1 VFQNVTIGQD
11 QPQAQYVL
19 TLSND
24 TGVSQAFKISTE
36 DFGSLN
42 QSGGVAFLGTSSSG
56 YAQTYGLSKWMQL
69 SQTAVTLAAG
79 ASTNIFVTITNS
91 SSLATGGHYGAVL
104 ATALTAPNG
113 AAAKSRIGVL
123 EVLSSL
129 LLLVKSG
136 GPPPNLTL
144 LAQTVDRQGI
154 LFPSQV
160 QQLFK
165 NQGDVHVVPRGTIDI
180 RDPLGHLVA
189 RGAMNINSGIILP
202 QTARRYDVSLM
213 QLASAWMPGEYSVLT
228 TYRYDGSNA
237 TKTWTG
243 QFWYFGSPLLWL
255 LVAAVLLLA
264 AAIIW
269 WFRRHPLRLRLRL
282 RR

>member
-1 VFQNVTIGQD
+1 M
-11 QPQAQYVL
+11 L

-24 TGVSQAFKISTE
+24 TGVSQAFKLSTE

-69 SQTAVTLAAG
+69 SQSAVTLAAG

-91 SSLATGGHYGAVL
+91 SSLDTGGHYGAVL

-129 LLLVKSG
+129 LLLIKSG
-136 GPPPNLTL
+136 GPPPDLTL
-144 LAQTVDRQGI
+144 DTQSVDRQGVF
-154 LFPSQV
+154 FPTQV
-160 QQLFK
+160 QQLFQ
-165 NQGDVHVVPRGTIDI
+165 NLGDVHVVPRGTIDI
-180 RDPLGHLVA
+180 RDPLGHLVE
-189 RGAMNINSGIILP
+189 RGAMNVDSGIILP
-202 QTARRYDVSLM
+202 QTSRHYSTPLM

-228 TYRYDGSNA
+228 TYRYDGSNVI
-237 TKTWTG
+237 KTWSG
-243 QFWYFGSPLLWL
+243 QFWYVGSPLLWL
-255 LVAAVLLLA
+255 LVAAVLLA
-264 AAIIW
+264 AAWTIW
-269 WFRRHPLRLRLRL
+269 WFRRHPLRLRFRL
-282 RR
+282 HR